1 MIKNYLVTAL
11 RVLNKQKFFTTVNV
25 LGLAVGIACCMI
37 MLLYVKNEVS
47 YDKYH
52 AHIDQLYRIVVDLKF
67 GEVDGRMS
75 DSPPPMAQALIN
87 DFPEV
92 LNAGRTEQQGERW
105 VSRGS
110 SESVLIEDV
119 VYVDTSIFQMFSFE
133 VLSGDP
139 VKALS
144 NPDLVVI
151 SQRIVDLFFPG
162 EDPMGQSLTVGNDWN
177 VEVAGVIANMP
188 EQSSFVYDIF
198 FSMENIRLGDNNI
211 WLNHSFETYFQLAEG
226 ADPEALKAKFPAMLE
241 RYAGPELEKF
251 LGVTLEEFRESG
263 KQIGYGFQ
271 PVADMH
277 LYSQDIDGVG

>member
-110 SESVLIEDV
+110 NESVLIEDV

-151 SQRIVDLFFPG
+151 SQ
-162 EDPMGQSLTVGNDWN
+162 
-177 VEVAGVIANMP
+177 
-188 EQSSFVYDIF
+188 
-198 FSMENIRLGDNNI
+198 
-211 WLNHSFETYFQLAEG
+211 
-226 ADPEALKAKFPAMLE
+226 
-241 RYAGPELEKF
+241 
-251 LGVTLEEFRESG
+251 
-263 KQIGYGFQ
+263 
-271 PVADMH
+271 
-277 LYSQDIDGVG
+277 